1 MEAKQN
7 RKDESVRRLQ
17 AVWPFC
23 LTKLKK
29 GLSYVKMGS
38 FGGAILTMLVSVG
51 AYALIAPLQ
60 LAVGMV
66 VMVLIHELGH
76 VVAAKQKGL
85 STSAPVFI
93 PFIGAMVN
101 LERHPRNAATEA
113 YIALGGPLLGSI
125 GAFASYWI
133 GNRWDSL
140 LLLALAYIGF
150 IINLVNLLPIHPLDG
165 GRIAIA
171 VSRRLVSIGLIAGLV
186 IIVYYQLYIL
196 FIFWILFA
204 LDLARKYIDRK
215 RGPKLRSIEASY
227 ELPLTWV
234 EDRLKERG
242 LELPRQDQQ
251 KDLEFTTYSELDGHQ
266 KMMFLWEDIGLRGT
280 LLLPGQVL
288 VHRARLLQTD
298 IKDKKEGR
306 FLLVRCRAD
315 YYAYENEEYFTVP
328 QRTRWALGSVY
339 LTLAVSLIYMLYSF
353 AHVGWMAGLENT

>member
-1 MEAKQN
+1 
-7 RKDESVRRLQ
+7 
-17 AVWPFC
+17 
-23 LTKLKK
+23 
-29 GLSYVKMGS
+29 
-38 FGGAILTMLVSVG
+38 SVG

-165 GRIAIA
+165 G
-171 VSRRLVSIGLIAGLV
+171 
-186 IIVYYQLYIL
+186 
-196 FIFWILFA
+196 
-204 LDLARKYIDRK
+204 
-215 RGPKLRSIEASY
+215 
-227 ELPLTWV
+227 
-234 EDRLKERG
+234 
-242 LELPRQDQQ
+242 
-251 KDLEFTTYSELDGHQ
+251 
-266 KMMFLWEDIGLRGT
+266 
-280 LLLPGQVL
+280 
-288 VHRARLLQTD
+288 
-298 IKDKKEGR
+298 
-306 FLLVRCRAD
+306 
-315 YYAYENEEYFTVP
+315 
-328 QRTRWALGSVY
+328 
-339 LTLAVSLIYMLYSF
+339 
-353 AHVGWMAGLENT
+353 